1 MHASLTRHGTHLTP
15 LTLSLSLSLSLSL
28 AMALSLTA
36 CTSSSDPAKDEPAP
50 TAGGT
55 GATRTVKTAMGDVKV
70 KNAPK
75 RVVVLDTAE
84 LDSAI
89 TLGVKPVGATRAGA
103 EHSFLS
109 YLPDSETTGIT
120 EVGEISHPN
129 LEKIAALKPD
139 LILSSKIRDGQRY
152 QQLSAIAPTVLT
164 ESTGYPWKQNFRL
177 HADALGKTPEA
188 KTAIAKYEAHTK
200 RVTKA
205 LGGKQKAAA
214 TDINV
219 VRFVE
224 GADIRIYGKQN
235 YIATILADVGL
246 GRPAITDKAKDGF
259 SYDVSPEQIDKADA
273 DVIFTSTYGNPNKAK
288 VTQTTTSGL
297 WRGIRAVRDD
307 RVFQVD
313 DELWIQ
319 GIGYTAAN
327 RILTELQSDL
337 TT

>member
-1 MHASLTRHGTHLTP
+1 MSASLTRRGPLVGTLALALTLTAACSSNDSGSPDSASSTAGTGTH
-15 LTLSLSLSLSLSL
+15 
-28 AMALSLTA
+28 
-36 CTSSSDPAKDEPAP
+36 
-50 TAGGT
+50 
-55 GATRTVKTAMGDVKV
+55 TVRTAMGDVKV
-70 KNAPK
+70 KNTPK

-89 TLGVKPVGATRAGA
+89 TLGVHPVGATRAGA
-103 EHSFLS
+103 EQSFLS
-109 YLPDSETTGIT
+109 YLPKSQTTGIT
-120 EVGEISHPN
+120 EVGEIANAN
-129 LEKIAALKPD
+129 LEKIAGLKPD
-139 LILSSKIRDGQRY
+139 LILSNKVRDGGRY

-164 ESTGYPWKQNFRL
+164 ESTGYPWKQNFL
-177 HADALGKTPEA
+177 THADALGKKAEA
-188 KTAIAKYEAHTK
+188 RTVIKKYETHAAA
-200 RVTKA
+200 VTKA
-205 LGGKQKAAA
+205 LGGKTKAAA
-214 TDINV
+214 TDVNV

-235 YIATILADVGL
+235 YIGTILADVGL

-273 DVIFTSTYGNPNKAK
+273 DVIFTSTYGNPGKAK

-297 WRGIRAVRDD
+297 WRGLRAVRDD

-327 RILTELQSDL
+327 KILAELRSDL
-337 TT
+337 TN

>member
-1 MHASLTRHGTHLTP
+1 MT
-15 LTLSLSLSLSLSL
+15 
-28 AMALSLTA
+28 LTA
-36 CTSSSDPAKDEPAP
+36 CTSDDSGKKGSGPT
-50 TAGGT
+50 TAGT
-55 GATRTVKTAMGDVKV
+55 THTVRTAMGDVKV

-103 EHSFLS
+103 EDAFLS
-109 YLPDSETTGIT
+109 YLPKDRTSGIT
-120 EVGEISHPN
+120 EVGEIANPS
-129 LEKIAALKPD
+129 LEKIAGLKPD
-139 LILSSKIRDGQRY
+139 LILGSKIRDGQRY

-164 ESTGYPWKQNFRL
+164 ETTGYPWKQNFL
-177 HADALGKTPEA
+177 VHADALGKKAQA
-188 KTAIAKYEAHTK
+188 KKAVKTYETHVAA
-200 RVTKA
+200 VTEA
-205 LGGKQKAAA
+205 LGGRAKAAR
-214 TDINV
+214 TEVNV

-235 YIATILADVGL
+235 YIGTILADIGL

-273 DVIFTSTYGNPNKAK
+273 DVIYTSTYGRPGRAK
-288 VTQTTTSGL
+288 VTETTTSGL
-297 WRGIRAVRDD
+297 WKNLKAVKDGK
-307 RVFQVD
+307 VYQVD

-327 RILTELQSDL
+327 QILSELRSDL
-337 TT
+337 AR

>member
-1 MHASLTRHGTHLTP
+1 MHRHRTTVLGTLTLTAA
-15 LTLSLSLSLSLSL
+15 LSLS
-28 AMALSLTA
+28 A
-36 CTSSSDPAKDEPAP
+36 CTSDGPAKDNPGKTP
-50 TAGGT
+50 V
-55 GATRTVKTAMGDVKV
+55 GASHTVKTAMGDVKV

-103 EHSFLS
+103 EQAFLS
-109 YLPDSETTGIT
+109 YLPKSRTTGIT
-120 EVGEISHPN
+120 EVGEIANPN
-129 LEKIAALKPD
+129 LEKIAGLKPD
-139 LILSSKIRDGQRY
+139 LILSSKVRDGGRY

-164 ESTGYPWKQNFRL
+164 ESTGYPWKQNFL
-177 HADALGKTPEA
+177 VHADALGRKPQAEQA
-188 KTAIAKYEAHTK
+188 VKQYETHVAA
-200 RVTKA
+200 VTKA
-205 LGGKQKAAA
+205 LGGKARAAA
-214 TDINV
+214 TDVNV

-235 YIATILADVGL
+235 YIGTILADVGV

-273 DVIFTSTYGNPNKAK
+273 DAIFTSTYGDPGKAK

-297 WRGIRAVRDD
+297 WRGLRAVRDD

-319 GIGYTAAN
+319 GIGYTAAG
-327 RILTELQSDL
+327 RILSELQSDL
-337 TT
+337 GG

>member
-1 MHASLTRHGTHLTP
+1 MRGTTLALTTTTMTLA
-15 LTLSLSLSLSLSL
+15 LTL
-28 AMALSLTA
+28 ALSA
-36 CTSSSDPAKDEPAP
+36 CTGSDSAQDKAGQTAP
-50 TAGGT
+50 GGT
-55 GATRTVKTAMGDVKV
+55 THTVKTAMGDVKV
-70 KNAPK
+70 KNDPK

-89 TLGVKPVGATRAGA
+89 TLGVKPVGATRAGS
-103 EHSFLS
+103 EQSFLS
-109 YLPDSETTGIT
+109 YLPKSQTTGIT
-120 EVGEISHPN
+120 EVGEIANPN

-152 QQLSAIAPTVLT
+152 SQLSAIAPTVLT
-164 ESTGYPWKQNFRL
+164 ESTGYPWKQNFRT
-177 HADALGKTPEA
+177 HADALGRTAEA
-188 KTAIAKYEAHTK
+188 ETAIKKYKTHTAA
-200 RVTKA
+200 VTKA

-214 TDINV
+214 TDVNV

-273 DVIFTSTYGNPNKAK
+273 DVIFTSTYGSPAKAK

-297 WRGIRAVRDD
+297 WRGLRAVKDD

-327 RILTELQSDL
+327 KILAELQSDL
-337 TT
+337 TR

>member
-1 MHASLTRHGTHLTP
+1 MTASLTPRGP
-15 LTLSLSLSLSLSL
+15 LVGVL
-28 AMALSLTA
+28 ALGAALLLTA
-36 CTSSSDPAKDEPAP
+36 TACSSSGSAKDESAS

-55 GATRTVKTAMGDVKV
+55 GTTHTVKTAMGDVKV
-70 KNAPK
+70 KNDPK

-103 EHSFLS
+103 EQALLS
-109 YLPDSETTGIT
+109 YLPTSRTTGIT
-120 EVGEISHPN
+120 QVGEIANPN
-129 LEKIAALKPD
+129 LEKIASLKPD
-139 LILSSKIRDGQRY
+139 LILSNKARDAQRY

-164 ESTGYPWKQNFRL
+164 ESTGYPWKQNFRV
-177 HADALGKTPEA
+177 HADALGKKAEA
-188 KTAIAKYEAHTK
+188 ETAIDKYETHVAA
-200 RVTKA
+200 VTKA

-214 TDINV
+214 TEVNV

-224 GADIRIYGKQN
+224 GADIRIYGKKN
-235 YIATILADVGL
+235 YIGTILADVGL
-246 GRPAITDKAKDGF
+246 GRPAVTDKAEDGF
-259 SYDVSPEQIDKADA
+259 TYDVSPEQIDKADA
-273 DVIFTSTYGNPNKAK
+273 DVIFTSTYGNPGKAK

-297 WRGIRAVRDD
+297 WRGLRAVSDD

-327 RILTELQSDL
+327 KILGELQSDL
-337 TT
+337 TS